1 METDFGPLA
10 KSTLADKIAK
20 RIARMVREGD
30 YEAGDRLPT
39 ISDMSEQFGVGHPTL
54 REALKKL
61 ETLGVLRVKHGSG
74 VYIQSSEDLL
84 LVSNPLLFGDVS
96 KEVLLDLVE
105 ARIPVETTSAR
116 LAAQNASP
124 ENVDRMEE
132 LLRTAG
138 EKIDDDKILTETNMS
153 FHREIA
159 VASGNLVVAQILE
172 VLSNLFEHEQ
182 RTILNIYGRREKDHN
197 EHLAILDAI
206 RAQDESLAG
215 ERMQAHLDGVHEMIQ
230 QWDPEKSPL
239 PEE

>member
-20 RIARMVREGD
+20 RIAQMVREDD

-39 ISDMSEQFGVGHPTL
+39 ITDMSEHFGVGHPTL

-74 VYIQSSEDLL
+74 VYIQSSEDQL
-84 LVSNPLLFGDVS
+84 LVSNPLLFGEVS
-96 KEVLLDLVE
+96 KDVLLDLVE

-116 LAAQNASP
+116 LAAQHASP
-124 ENVDRMEE
+124 ENVERMEE
-132 LLRTAG
+132 LLGKAG
-138 EKIDDDKILTETNMS
+138 ENIDDDKVLTETNMS

-159 VASGNLVVAQILE
+159 VSSENLVVAQILE

-182 RTILNIYGRREKDHN
+182 RTILNIYGRREKDHD
-197 EHLAILDAI
+197 EHLSILEAI
-206 RAQDESLAG
+206 RARNESLA
-215 ERMQAHLDGVHEMIQ
+215 EQRMQAHLEGVREMIQ
-230 QWDPEKSPL
+230 QWNPEETPL
-239 PEE
+239 PEK